1 VIHCGPGLDAVPSMD
16 RCEPGPIEQR
26 IPGRG
31 CSCDPRGRDSM
42 QFPRWIECE
51 PGPIEQRTPGRGC
64 SCDPLR
70 AGFHAPTPIPRRVGF
85 AITPHTKQ
93 KRYWFCNR
101 GTSSNARRDAL
112 QLTYPGFQGFVCAK
126 KPIDS
131 SASRR
136 TPPPPQG
143 EPYNVRRMSATLRTQ
158 CGLETAKTAS

>member
-1 VIHCGPGLDAVPSMD
+1 
-16 RCEPGPIEQR
+16 
-26 IPGRG
+26 
-31 CSCDPRGRDSM
+31 M

-85 AITPHTKQ
+85 AITLHTEQ

-136 TPPPPQG
+136 TPPQG
-143 EPYNVRRMSATLRTQ
+143 EPYNVRKMSATLRTQ
-158 CGLETAKTAS
+158 CGLETEQNQRQSRVSFLVGLYLQSRNIDRATHTGTGLQL